1 MSTNSLTFADAT
13 GIRSDQ
19 ARDLAD
25 DYAESLRLAARAVLD
40 GFDDLATY
48 AYDKARRIAHR
59 ACEAGNPAPLLDQ
72 LYANLEIDGE

>member
-13 GIRSDQ
+13 GIRTDA

-40 GFDDLATY
+40 GLDDLATY
-48 AYDKARRIAHR
+48 AYDKARRIAYK
-59 ACEAGNPAPLLDQ
+59 ASEAGNPEPLLDR
-72 LYANLEIDGE
+72 LYANLEIE